1 MDYSNEEGVR
11 SMREI
16 SKLRKDE
23 LMLKKIENILKN
35 PIDFQNLRKLAD
47 NLDELKQLFFFILK
61 IFFISVNR
69 LI

>member
-1 MDYSNEEGVR
+1 
-11 SMREI
+11 MREI